1 MSAINSNNSP
11 KRIQLKVVPPKD
23 LPETTPV
30 PKTTPTSPVSAD
42 TPNHQPSTANQKT
55 QPVKSGE
62 SFNLGRLILI
72 GGLLAGG
79 LWVSQMP
86 IPTSVRTEAKLEPLS
101 DSHRFVYM
109 QVPGSIT
116 KFWVNSGD
124 FVNAGQRVASVATLD
139 LDAEIIQKQA
149 KLQEQ
154 ESSSS
159 AALARIPVVQSKLE
173 ETLQI
178 EMAARRQVEETRQE
192 IEGMKSGNPP
202 PEIQKFQAEIEALSS
217 NITGIEA
224 EIVGLKENLRGTE
237 KLIAEYEQPK
247 FKELMARIPL
257 QEKLE
262 QLRSQKATLIGNIGR
277 KEQEILEIKHQ
288 MSAKAEEI
296 AAVKLERQQKLA
308 NCQDELAS
316 RVAIKQ
322 TAMQEL
328 AAAKDEVAIRTP
340 VIQTLKK
347 ELQKLQSEQLKNQI
361 LEAPI
366 SGIVVSQNLHEK
378 VGKKMPENQDVLE
391 IANLDK
397 LVALIEV
404 AQTDSDLVKGIFE
417 KPSATVI
424 LQPLEPGLSAITTR
438 IEKIEPVL
446 QSDPSGQ
453 KQLLRVRAIVD
464 NRQKLFQPNAK
475 VYAQIE
481 VEPIPLYQRVQREL
495 MKLLKIRKYV

>member
-1 MSAINSNNSP
+1 MSATNPNNIPSRL
-11 KRIQLKVVPPKD
+11 KLKVVPP
-23 LPETTPV
+23 
-30 PKTTPTSPVSAD
+30 TSPKETAAPAKTNPAD
-42 TPNHQPSTANQKT
+42 TSTHQPSVENT
-55 QPVKSGE
+55 QPVKPQQ
-62 SFNLGRLILI
+62 SFNFARLIVI
-72 GGLLAGG
+72 GGLVAGG
-79 LWVSQMP
+79 VWVSQMP
-86 IPTSVRTEAKLEPLS
+86 IPNSVRTEARLEPLP

-109 QVPGSIT
+109 QVPGSVT
-116 KFWVNSGD
+116 KFWVNPGD
-124 FVNAGQRVASVATLD
+124 FVNVGQRIASVATLD

-173 ETLQI
+173 EAIQVEL
-178 EMAARRQVEETRQE
+178 AARRQVEETREE
-192 IEGMKSGNPP
+192 IERMKGGNPP
-202 PEIQKFQAEIEALSS
+202 PEIQKLQAEIEALSS
-217 NITGIEA
+217 KIPGIEA
-224 EIVGLKENLRGTE
+224 EILGLQENLQGTE
-237 KLIAEYEQPK
+237 KLISKYDNPEL
-247 FKELMARIPL
+247 KELMAQLPL
-257 QEKLE
+257 QQKLSE
-262 QLRSQKATLIGNIGR
+262 LRGQKATLMGNIAR

-288 MSAKAEEI
+288 MVAKTEEI
-296 AAVKLERQQKLA
+296 AAVKQERKQKLA
-308 NCQDELAS
+308 NRQDELAS

-340 VIQTLKK
+340 VIKTLRK
-347 ELQKLQSEQLKNQI
+347 ELQKLQSEQQKNQI

-378 VGKKMPENQDVLE
+378 VGKKMSENQDVLE

-397 LVALIEV
+397 LVASIEV
-404 AQTDSDLVKGIFE
+404 PQTDSDLVKGIVK

-424 LQPLEPGLSAITTR
+424 LQPLEPGLPAITTR
-438 IEKIEPVL
+438 IENIEPVL

-453 KQLLRVRAIVD
+453 KQLLLVRAIVD
-464 NRQKLFQPNAK
+464 NRQRLFQPNAK

-495 MKLLKIRKYV
+495 MKLFKIRKYV